1 MGINIIGMALN
12 LGANKSGVEKSYEV
26 LNSKL
31 NFKDIF
37 NKHDIS
43 CSSISA
49 PSFENVKKTDSL
61 MRNIN
66 EILEANN
73 ILADNVYN
81 SLNNGN
87 FPLVIGG
94 DHSLSWGSI
103 SGVSKFNHNI
113 GCIYIDAHGDFNL
126 AEVSPSHN
134 VHGMH
139 MAYLMGLDD
148 SPLNNWYE
156 DGIKLIKGNVFFF
169 GTRSLDSGEMELAQK
184 YNLNIQTSND
194 IRQNGIKEETAKL
207 LSLMEKSGLEN
218 FHISLDIDVIDPT
231 IAPATGVPE
240 KDGITVE
247 DIEYLLDKIFASKK
261 IISMDFVEFNYR
273 LDEEDKTLKVCKQ
286 ILHSTNKALN
296 RYG

>member
-1 MGINIIGMALN
+1 MGIDIIGMALN
-12 LGANKSGVEKSYEV
+12 LGANKLGVEKSYEI

-37 NKHDIS
+37 NKHVIS

-49 PSFENVKKTDSL
+49 PSFENIKKTDSL

-66 EILEANN
+66 EILEANK
-73 ILADNVYN
+73 ILADNVYT

-139 MAYLMGLDD
+139 MAYLMGLNDD
-148 SPLNNWYE
+148 PLTNWYE
-156 DGIKLIKGNVFFF
+156 QRIKVDKENVFFI
-169 GTRSLDSGEMELAQK
+169 GTRSLDRGEIELAQK

-194 IRQNGIKEETAKL
+194 IRKNGIKKETTKL
-207 LSLMEKSGLEN
+207 LSLIEKSSLEN
-218 FHISLDIDVIDPT
+218 FHLSLDIDVVVPT

-247 DIEYLLDKIFASKK
+247 DVQYLLDKLFASKK

-286 ILHSTNKALN
+286 ILHSINKALN